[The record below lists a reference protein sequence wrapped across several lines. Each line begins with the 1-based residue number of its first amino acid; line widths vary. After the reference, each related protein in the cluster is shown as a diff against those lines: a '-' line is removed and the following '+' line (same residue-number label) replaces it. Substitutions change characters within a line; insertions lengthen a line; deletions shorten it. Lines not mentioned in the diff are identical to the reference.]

1 MWRIKRVLCANIC
14 ALANGSPVHSMLACS
29 KFQKSLMKFF
39 EQSFKDP
46 AFTHG
51 RVRALRPSSSVNQRP
66 DVDFVHLHCCHASRA
81 AGTTRAWLLSKGKL
95 EEVSPWA
102 LSWVMITWKPK
113 WGLELEWTLWLNY
126 MALQAPLTW
135 WALWWEAL
143 SLIWRGA
150 VKRMWNHLHKMLALI
165 SLKEMICQR
174 AFDYL
179 KAVTWARHLGN
190 WACDVGLV
198 SPLCILMIMCC
209 KDLVSL

>member
-1 MWRIKRVLCANIC
+1 MVHLCTPC
-14 ALANGSPVHSMLACS
+14 W
-29 KFQKSLMKFF
+29 
-39 EQSFKDP
+39 P
-46 AFTHG
+46 A
-51 RVRALRPSSSVNQRP
+51 PSSRNHWWSSLNSLLKIPHSHMAGSELSDLPPLSTSGQMWTLSTCIVATHLEQRGP
-66 DVDFVHLHCCHASRA
+66 PGHDSFQRASWKRSHLEPSLEW
-81 AGTTRAWLLSKGKL
+81 WLLGNSNG
-95 EEVSPWA
+95 V
-102 LSWVMITWKPK
+102 LSWN
-113 WGLELEWTLWLNY
+113 ELLWLNY

>member
-1 MWRIKRVLCANIC
+1 MVHLCTPC
-14 ALANGSPVHSMLACS
+14 W
-29 KFQKSLMKFF
+29 
-39 EQSFKDP
+39 P
-46 AFTHG
+46 A
-51 RVRALRPSSSVNQRP
+51 PSSRNHWWSSLNSLLKTPLQHIAGSELSDLPSPSASSQMWTLSTCFVVMHLERQGPPRHDSFQRASWKG
-66 DVDFVHLHCCHASRA
+66 FHLEPSLEW
-81 AGTTRAWLLSKGKL
+81 WLLGNPNG
-95 EEVSPWA
+95 V
-102 LSWVMITWKPK
+102 LSWN
-113 WGLELEWTLWLNY
+113 ELLWLNY

-143 SLIWRGA
+143 SIIWRGA

-198 SPLCILMIMCC
+198 SSLCILMITCC